1 MDLIHYTFDRYAR
14 STRFLPNKK
23 IPLKETKRIFQD
35 PDDILTLKD
44 FNRLCARIDKNSLNK
59 LFKETL
65 HDPKVFSRNVIN

>member
-1 MDLIHYTFDRYAR
+1 MAR
-14 STRFLPNKK
+14 TSPEYLLR
-23 IPLKETKRIFQD
+23 IQKETKKIFQD

-65 HDPKVFSRNVIN
+65 YDPKVFSRNVIN

>member
-1 MDLIHYTFDRYAR
+1 MARTSPEYLIR
-14 STRFLPNKK
+14 
-23 IPLKETKRIFQD
+23 IQKETKKLFQD
-35 PDDILTLKD
+35 PEELLTLKD

>member
-1 MDLIHYTFDRYAR
+1 MAR
-14 STRFLPNKK
+14 TSPEYLLR
-23 IPLKETKRIFQD
+23 IQKETKKIFQD

-65 HDPKVFSRNVIN
+65 YDPKIFSRNVIN

>member
-1 MDLIHYTFDRYAR
+1 MAR
-14 STRFLPNKK
+14 TSPEYLLR
-23 IPLKETKRIFQD
+23 IQKETKRIFQD

-65 HDPKVFSRNVIN
+65 YDPKVFSRNVIN